1 MPGIWWTP
9 YQVPND
15 HVALVEEKENC
26 AKFCQN
32 IVCIGPCQL
41 GQPDNE
47 YDDGDDDDNND
58 DNVHGDDHND
68 KVDFLQMLM
77 LITMTHWLQEV
88 LFVFV

>member
-1 MPGIWWTP
+1 MAGIWWTP

-41 GQPDNE
+41 GQPGNK
-47 YDDGDDDDNND
+47 YDDGEYGQNTNTTMNTNTNANIDDND
-58 DNVHGDDHND
+58 D
-68 KVDFLQMLM
+68 LLAA
-77 LITMTHWLQEV
+77 TAR
-88 LFVFV
+88 